1 MLDQLRSLAVFAK
14 VVELGSFRAAA
25 RALSL
30 SPSVVSHHVS
40 ELERR
45 LSLPL
50 LYRSTRRLALT
61 PDGERLVVAAREMV
75 DAAERG
81 LDALSGHGHSPTGA
95 LRVTAP
101 AFLAETRFSADL
113 AAFQAAC
120 PKVSLTVSFTDAPR
134 DLLRDGFDLALRIGR
149 LEDSTHKT
157 RKLADMR
164 RLLVGSPRYV
174 GAKQPPRAPRD
185 LEGWDF
191 MQLSSRPAELTLTAP
206 GRPAVVIAFEPKI
219 AVDSAAALRELA
231 IAGVGLV
238 TLPEVTVRA
247 DVASGRLVEVLPT
260 WQAALLGVYAVWP
273 SNAQRAGLTLRF
285 VELMASR
292 IAALFAAPG
301 EQAEP
306 RVSPRRA
313 RAARRAPR

>member
-1 MLDQLRSLAVFAK
+1 MLDHLRSLAVFAK

-61 PDGERLVVAAREMV
+61 PDGEQLVVAAREMV

-81 LDALSGHGHSPTGA
+81 LDALSGHSHTPTGA

-174 GAKQPPRAPRD
+174 GARKPPRAPRD
-185 LEGWDF
+185 LETWDF
-191 MQLSSRPAELTLTAP
+191 MQLSSRPAELTLTSP
-206 GRPAVVIAFEPKI
+206 GRHAPVVIPFVPKI

-231 IAGVGLV
+231 VAGVGLV

-247 DVASGRLVEVLPT
+247 DVASGRLVEVLPA
-260 WQAALLGVYAVWP
+260 WQAAVLGVYAVWP

-292 IAALFAAPG
+292 VAELFAAPS
-301 EQAEP
+301 ERAEP
-306 RVSPRRA
+306 RLGPSRA
-313 RAARRAPR
+313 RARP

>member
-1 MLDQLRSLAVFAK
+1 MLDHLRSLAVFAK

-61 PDGERLVVAAREMV
+61 PDGEQLVVAARAMV
-75 DAAERG
+75 DAAEQG
-81 LDALSGHGHSPTGA
+81 LDALSGHGHTPTGA

-113 AAFQAAC
+113 AAFSAAC

-149 LEDSTHKT
+149 LADSTHKT

-164 RLLVGSPRYV
+164 RLLVGSPGYV
-174 GAKQPPRAPRD
+174 GARKPPKAPRD
-185 LEGWDF
+185 LETWDF
-191 MQLSSRPAELTLTAP
+191 MQLSSRPPELTLTAP
-206 GRPAVVIAFEPKI
+206 GRRAPVVIAFTPKL

-231 IAGVGLV
+231 IAGAGLV

-260 WQAALLGVYAVWP
+260 WQAAVLGVYAVWP

-292 IAALFAAPG
+292 VAELFAAPRG
-301 EQAEP
+301 PGKA
-306 RVSPRRA
+306 SA
-313 RAARRAPR
+313 RPGRP